1 MRKVKNN
8 GVLYMKID
16 KSDFWHLLPTADC
29 VKVYDNQNSENL
41 VKIDNENFIHK
52 ISAILNPQLLS
63 SLNNS
68 NAYVATFSKEGLALL
83 ESGQAVLRADKSG
96 ETLAMLF
103 DAKSGKII
111 ENARLEN
118 MLNPVSL
125 TFSIW
130 SVLSI
135 ITAQYYLHKVN
146 YKLENIQKDL
156 NYIKSLLEISIHS
169 SIENE
174 IIEAKTMLLD
184 MEKFDNLST
193 LMKKYN
199 LNSIKNSL
207 KNNNSNIN
215 ILSVMINHKIRD
227 ISIKNNYFE
236 RSSEVLYLLR
246 TMRVLIF
253 IQNLYLF
260 LLQYLDNSSSE
271 IELWTERAKS
281 YKLQDLIKNF
291 EKQINKVSNKDI
303 LGLFENISFKN
314 ALEGVNRMLKKL
326 NINIDNIDD
335 KINKKFKPKDSK
347 DVDTLKA
354 IKKLEKYQLELEKQ
368 YKPIAEFKKRQN
380 SEIIEPLNFIK
391 QDLEVQ
397 KQVFVLNRLFDIGY
411 KEVKFVFNLTKDNKI
426 DAENLL
432 IAV

>member
-1 MRKVKNN
+1 
-8 GVLYMKID
+8 MKID

-29 VKVYDNQNSENL
+29 IKIYDNQNSESL

-68 NAYVATFSKEGLALL
+68 NTYVATFSKEGLALL

-96 ETLAMLF
+96 ETLATLF
-103 DAKSGKII
+103 DTKSGKII

-146 YKLENIQKDL
+146 YKLENIQKDIDYL
-156 NYIKSLLEISIHS
+156 KMLAETNIHS

-174 IIEAKTMLLD
+174 NIEAQTILLD
-184 MEKFDNLST
+184 MKKFDNLYD
-193 LMKKYN
+193 LMKKYD

-207 KNNNSNIN
+207 KNNNFNIN
-215 ILSVMINHKIRD
+215 NLNRMIEIKIQNIVID
-227 ISIKNNYFE
+227 DKYFE
-236 RSSEVLYLLR
+236 LSSEVLYLLR
-246 TMRVLIF
+246 TMRILIF

-260 LLQYLDNSSSE
+260 LLQYVEDSSSE
-271 IELWTERAKS
+271 ITTWTEKVNNYA
-281 YKLQDLIKNF
+281 LLHLIKKF
-291 EKQINKVSNKDI
+291 ETHINTVGNKGI
-303 LGLFENISFKN
+303 LDKLDSARYNISLVLVDSILEEEGLCINNIYEKINYNASKINGRFKSNQFKKAQKILKDLQEKIDLFKN
-314 ALEGVNRMLKKL
+314 ERNSNIIEQL
-326 NINIDNIDD
+326 NSIRQDFEIQEQAFFSIDD
-335 KINKKFKPKDSK
+335 TKND
-347 DVDTLKA
+347 
-354 IKKLEKYQLELEKQ
+354 
-368 YKPIAEFKKRQN
+368 
-380 SEIIEPLNFIK
+380 
-391 QDLEVQ
+391 
-397 KQVFVLNRLFDIGY
+397 Y
-411 KEVKFVFNLTKDNKI
+411 KETKIVFGLTKDNKI
-426 DAENLL
+426 DMGNLL